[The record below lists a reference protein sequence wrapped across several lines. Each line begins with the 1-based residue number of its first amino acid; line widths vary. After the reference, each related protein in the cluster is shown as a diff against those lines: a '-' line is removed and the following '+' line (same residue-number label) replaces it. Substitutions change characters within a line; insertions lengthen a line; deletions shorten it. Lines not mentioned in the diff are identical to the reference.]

1 MPTASHRQPL
11 HSLYRRPQALR
22 PASAYPP
29 RQQQH
34 NLGPSYNVA
43 THEVRLHSSR
53 CLSQHFLCRSSHL
66 YLDLGAGHLQVRRW
80 DVCNIIIIS
89 RSRTLFFNLVNIYYQ
104 WYCIIL
110 NGMVFTMGTVLFR
123 PRWLFIFIGTVL
135 FWMRVKKNIL
145 NCVKI
150 TNYSFIIINRY
161 CIVYEHCIVL
171 NRTISNYIY
180 IFFINQSVVNI
191 NNYRYCISLNGLN
204 VNYSGYFII
213 QNGVNIEHMGTV
225 LFWYNYC
232 TNLNRMKIDY

>member
-80 DVCNIIIIS
+80 DVCIVIIIIIIS
-89 RSRTLFFNLVNIYYQ
+89 RSRTLFLIWWISITN
-104 WYCIIL
+104 
-110 NGMVFTMGTVLFR
+110 
-123 PRWLFIFIGTVL
+123 GTVL
-135 FWMRVKKNIL
+135 FWMGWYSLWALYCFDREG
-145 NCVKI
+145 
-150 TNYSFIIINRY
+150 YSF
-161 CIVYEHCIVL
+161 L
-171 NRTISNYIY
+171 
-180 IFFINQSVVNI
+180 
-191 NNYRYCISLNGLN
+191 
-204 VNYSGYFII
+204 
-213 QNGVNIEHMGTV
+213 
-225 LFWYNYC
+225 
-232 TNLNRMKIDY
+232 